1 MASSFDRWE
10 KDPFF
15 NAAEE
20 VQESADRMESTY
32 RTWIHARRDASSP
45 WNCDELRRD
54 LETTLGT
61 AKWQLEEFERAARSS
76 YSRVSSED
84 ARNRHRDFIHAI
96 GDKIQ
101 KVEHSLQE
109 SVHSGSKAS
118 LPWTRLDEG
127 ERDELASFLSGIPV
141 LIKCVGRDNE
151 SLQANCSSNLHVSSG
166 WGSSEAALEKS
177 RGHRR
182 AASADAD
189 IGTWKI
195 TVSDDVQQSSSS
207 NGSSG
212 PTPMHKVA
220 SLSGFFGSME
230 TISKFKWPKNGY
242 RKLKA
247 VNPCEEEDKALLPPA
262 GLNGGIEAYYERSK
276 SSLGNCN
283 ECYDK
288 QLHGWYGALHRQLQ
302 RSQYQMQYNRPV
314 QIAVWAVILLCFI
327 GRPFFLSIIC
337 MAFLMML
344 SIYPPPP
351 PLDIQLFFAPF

>member
-32 RTWIHARRDASSP
+32 RTWIHAMRDASSP

-54 LETTLGT
+54 LQTTLGT

-76 YSRVSSED
+76 YSKVSSED

-96 GDKIQ
+96 GGKIK

-118 LPWTRLDEG
+118 LPWMRLDEG
-127 ERDELASFLSGIPV
+127 ERDELASFLSGIPAAGGKG
-141 LIKCVGRDNE
+141 LIECVGRDCE
-151 SLQANCSSNLHVSSG
+151 SLQTNYSSNLLVSSG
-166 WGSSEAALEKS
+166 WGSSEAAPEKS
-177 RGHRR
+177 HGHRR

-189 IGTWKI
+189 IGNWKI

-230 TISKFKWPKNGY
+230 TISKLKWPKNGY

-247 VNPCEEEDKALLPPA
+247 VNPCEEVDKALLAPA
-262 GLNGGIEAYYERSK
+262 GLNGGIKAYYERSK
-276 SSLGNCN
+276 SCLDNGD

-288 QLHGWYGALHRQLQ
+288 QLQGWYGALHRQLQ

-314 QIAVWAVILLCFI
+314 QMAVWAVILLCFI
-327 GRPFFLSIIC
+327 VLI
-337 MAFLMML
+337 AFCTM
-344 SIYPPPP
+344 
-351 PLDIQLFFAPF
+351 

>member
-32 RTWIHARRDASSP
+32 RTWIHAMRDASSP

-54 LETTLGT
+54 LQTTLGT

-76 YSRVSSED
+76 YSKVSSED

-96 GDKIQ
+96 GGKIK

-118 LPWTRLDEG
+118 LPWMRLDEG
-127 ERDELASFLSGIPV
+127 ERDELASFLSGIPAAGGKG
-141 LIKCVGRDNE
+141 LIECVGRDCE
-151 SLQANCSSNLHVSSG
+151 SLQTNYSSNLLVSSG
-166 WGSSEAALEKS
+166 WGSSEAAPEKS
-177 RGHRR
+177 HGHRR

-189 IGTWKI
+189 IGNWKI

-230 TISKFKWPKNGY
+230 TISKLKWPKNGY

-247 VNPCEEEDKALLPPA
+247 VNPCEEVDKALLAPA
-262 GLNGGIEAYYERSK
+262 GLNGGIKAYYERSK
-276 SSLGNCN
+276 SCLDNGD

-288 QLHGWYGALHRQLQ
+288 QLQGWYGALHRQLQ

-314 QIAVWAVILLCFI
+314 QMAVWAVILLCFI
-327 GRPFFLSIIC
+327 GRLLILVCVSVSAE
-337 MAFLMML
+337 MRAL
-344 SIYPPPP
+344 
-351 PLDIQLFFAPF
+351 